1 MLVCTRANY
10 ESQACR
16 PTVYDCLIVTFSFRR
31 GESVVESFSARENDE
46 GQPECKR
53 AKIQARLLECS
64 TISQIK
70 DFETR
75 PMVSKKKRR
84 RRGKTTQN
92 LSAHPSTVLCAEQ
105 KRKNLELVQRRGNP
119 NKRSKYVE
127 RSLCAFPT
135 CAGPSCTLAS
145 TIGLCQRAS
154 MINPDWRTH
163 ASGLECRISW

>member
-1 MLVCTRANY
+1 
-10 ESQACR
+10 
-16 PTVYDCLIVTFSFRR
+16 
-31 GESVVESFSARENDE
+31 VVECVQR
-46 GQPECKR
+46 KR
-53 AKIQARLLECS
+53 KMMKGNQNVSEQRDTSRLLKCS

-75 PMVSKKKRR
+75 PMVSKKKRKR

-92 LSAHPSTVLCAEQ
+92 LSAHPSTVLCAER

-127 RSLCAFPT
+127 RSLCVFPT
-135 CAGPSCTLAS
+135 CAGPSSTPAS